1 MHCLGHT
8 LYCKQMSVSR
18 ATAVTI
24 PISYTLLR
32 AAQNVVETMCL
43 T

>member
-1 MHCLGHT
+1 MHCLVIR
-8 LYCKQMSVSR
+8 CIAKQMSVSR

-32 AAQNVVETMCL
+32 AAQNVVENKCV
-43 T
+43 